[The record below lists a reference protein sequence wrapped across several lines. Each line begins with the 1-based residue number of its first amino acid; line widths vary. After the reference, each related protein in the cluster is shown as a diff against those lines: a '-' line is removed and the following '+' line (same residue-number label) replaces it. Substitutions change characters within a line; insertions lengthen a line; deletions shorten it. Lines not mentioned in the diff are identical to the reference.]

1 MLRTLNE
8 TIKSVVGLIPEDL
21 ATTTNGIAVDTNG
34 FDDAQVILDT
44 GASSGT
50 SPTLDVK
57 MQESDS
63 SGSGYTDISG
73 ATFTQITADDQH
85 QSLGLNL
92 RSKKRYI
99 RAVATLVGTS
109 PTFITSI
116 SVNLGTTDK
125 YPVTQP

>member
-8 TIKSVVGLIPEDL
+8 AIKVVVGLIPEDL
-21 ATTTNGIAVDTNG
+21 ATTTNGPAVDTNG
-34 FDDAQVILDT
+34 FDDAQVTLDT

-57 MQESDS
+57 VQESAD
-63 SGSGYTDISG
+63 GSTGWTDITG
-73 ATFTQITADDQH
+73 AAFTQITADDKH

-92 RSKKRYI
+92 RTIKRYI
-99 RAVATLVGTS
+99 RAVATLAGTS

-116 SVNLGTTDK
+116 SVNLGTTDN